1 MSSYWQ
7 HIPGQAAG
15 LRALGGLVRKAA
27 LDALSRRRADN
38 SSHGT
43 PPVGLSV
50 RQKVALPS
58 VSLQRDFVRFC
69 GGDPSRYADRTPPH
83 LFSQWA
89 LPVALTL
96 ARRLPYPPLTVVN
109 VGCSLRVDG
118 PIPPRGDVDVR
129 CTLTELVEEAN
140 KVRLTLSL
148 LTLFDNEVKLRSEL
162 HLMVRLPRT
171 GSVPHTGPKRPREA
185 VCVAADAREL
195 SRHRLPVGAGLA
207 FAELT
212 GDFNPIHWIAPYARM
227 SGFKGPILHGFGS
240 LGIAIEGLV
249 QGRLSG
255 RIDDLRRI
263 DADFTAPL
271 LLPRE
276 VGVFSRE
283 NKLWVADAVSGPAYM
298 AAQVELG

>member
-1 MSSYWQ
+1 M
-7 HIPGQAAG
+7 
-15 LRALGGLVRKAA
+15 
-27 LDALSRRRADN
+27 RRRV
-38 SSHGT
+38 T
-43 PPVGLSV
+43 
-50 RQKVALPS
+50 LPS
-58 VSLQRDFVRFC
+58 VSLQKDFVRFC

-109 VGCSLRVDG
+109 LGCSLRVDG
-118 PIPPRGDVDVR
+118 QLPPRGEVDVR
-129 CTLTELVEEAN
+129 CTLTELVEEAS

-148 LTLFDNEVKLRSEL
+148 LTLFDDEVKLRCEL
-162 HLMVRLPRT
+162 HLMVRLPDA
-171 GSVPHTGPKRPREA
+171 GNVPRTGPKRPREVICA
-185 VCVAADAREL
+185 PPDAREL
-195 SRHRLPVGAGLA
+195 VRRRLTADAGLA

-249 QGRLSG
+249 SGRLCG

-271 LLPRE
+271 LLPRQI
-276 VGVFSRE
+276 GVFSRGD
-283 NKLWVADAVSGPAYM
+283 KLWVADAASGPAYM
-298 AAQVELG
+298 AARVELG